1 MSRRNVLKTLTM
13 LRASTTAALLFAATA
28 QANTTIDFDAGSVQS
43 QLNYQNWIATW
54 TGTSYVEDGFLLQSS
69 GPWGNQLLASEI
81 TYNNGSYAMAATPVG
96 TTTLTSLTSPAFNL
110 NSIDLIRLPARRDWT
125 VTFIGTKTDNTTVS
139 QTITI
144 TDNAW
149 HTYSLGA
156 DFTDLV
162 SVTWQEGVLRLY
174 AYDNIDVTAVPEAE
188 TWAMLLAGLGMLGWM
203 QRRRQA

>member
-1 MSRRNVLKTLTM
+1 
-13 LRASTTAALLFAATA
+13 
-28 QANTTIDFDAGSVQS
+28 
-43 QLNYQNWIATW
+43 
-54 TGTSYVEDGFLLQSS
+54 
-69 GPWGNQLLASEI
+69 
-81 TYNNGSYAMAATPVG
+81 MAATPVG